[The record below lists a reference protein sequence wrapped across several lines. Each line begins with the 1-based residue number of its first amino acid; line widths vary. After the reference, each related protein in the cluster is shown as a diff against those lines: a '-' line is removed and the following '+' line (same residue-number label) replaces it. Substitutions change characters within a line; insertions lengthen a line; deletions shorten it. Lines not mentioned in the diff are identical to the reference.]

1 MPRGILLTGKPGT
14 GKTLL
19 AKAIAGETGVTFYY
33 ASGSDFDELYMGLGA
48 NRIRK
53 LFEMARST
61 APSIIFIDELD
72 AIGNAR

>member
-19 AKAIAGETGVTFYY
+19 AKAIAGETGVSFFY
-33 ASGSDFDELYMGLGA
+33 AAGSDFDELYMGMGA

-53 LFEMARST
+53 LFEMARGIS
-61 APSIIFIDELD
+61 PSIIFIDELD
-72 AIGNAR
+72 AIGSAR